1 MRDAR
6 WDPAD
11 PRRGSALREPP
22 RESPRLGRFSVIDT
36 LKITLMVFVPT
47 VRRLSGGGTPV
58 SIKSATAALHILHFR
73 DNVHVKL
80 KVILIGFSL
89 VGNQRLGALY
99 RRSGASEQRSA
110 LIWTGFKEREK
121 KKYGR
126 LNKRR
131 RHQIEVSITSVA
143 LFKGRCEVAR

>member
-1 MRDAR
+1 M
-6 WDPAD
+6 
-11 PRRGSALREPP
+11 
-22 RESPRLGRFSVIDT
+22 IDT

-47 VRRLSGGGTPV
+47 VRRLSGGGTSA

-110 LIWTGFKEREK
+110 LIWAGFKERK
-121 KKYGR
+121 KKKVR
-126 LNKRR
+126 
-131 RHQIEVSITSVA
+131 QIEQKEKTSNRSVHY
-143 LFKGRCEVAR
+143 LCGSF